1 MSIYSAIISIQVHVI
16 LLFLTSW
23 NHIAESF
30 QLTHLVAQYAV
41 LDRIM
46 KLNLS
51 DFIDLIV
58 SSVSLYWFVKII
70 LPSQPIEMILPN
82 AQNDLPLL

>member
-23 NHIAESF
+23 NHIVESF

-51 DFIDLIV
+51 DFTDLIV
-58 SSVSLYWFVKII
+58 SSVSLY
-70 LPSQPIEMILPN
+70 
-82 AQNDLPLL
+82 

>member
-1 MSIYSAIISIQVHVI
+1 MSIYSAIISVQVHVVI
-16 LLFLTSW
+16 MLFLTSR

-30 QLTHLVAQYAV
+30 QLTHSVAQYAV

-51 DFIDLIV
+51 GFIDLIV
-58 SSVSLYWFVKII
+58 
-70 LPSQPIEMILPN
+70 
-82 AQNDLPLL
+82 